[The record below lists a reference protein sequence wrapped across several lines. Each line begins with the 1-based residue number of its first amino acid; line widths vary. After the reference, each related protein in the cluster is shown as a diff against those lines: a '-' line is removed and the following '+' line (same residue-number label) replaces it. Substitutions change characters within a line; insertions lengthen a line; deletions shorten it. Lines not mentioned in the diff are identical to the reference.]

1 GHGERRRM
9 GELVVGADDEVLK
22 RISRVEG
29 PGVGALLVEPPG
41 SAGGRAQSIRVRRS
55 RPTVTV
61 PIAGNGRIATETTGG
76 GAVADLQRYIDQPA
90 GRQAKALG
98 DEIQVVVMDP
108 DRREVIGHTK
118 RDRILGRFEANDG
131 FKPHLE
137 DVLGEEPLEVTF
149 NGFPQAGRESQR
161 RHGASEARSLFTPT
175 PLTALS
181 RV

>member
-108 DRREVIGHTK
+108 DRREGM
-118 RDRILGRFEANDG
+118 EQA
-131 FKPHLE
+131 KPGVYSHQP
-137 DVLGEEPLEVTF
+137 PLQHSHASERADSLARSKEKGMSGF
-149 NGFPQAGRESQR
+149 NGKG
-161 RHGASEARSLFTPT
+161 
-175 PLTALS
+175 
-181 RV
+181 